1 MTRKGRRRK
10 GEGAVYQRASD
21 GLWVGMLD
29 LGIIAG
35 QRRRKTVYGQTE
47 REAIDK
53 LSTLRTAHD
62 RGIDLLAP
70 TLTVGQ
76 WLDVWLSDIKGFDG
90 TRPRTLTL
98 YEGLAER
105 YVKPVIGGVRLD
117 KLTPAHVQRLVTETR
132 NGRTARGTP
141 PSASTLRHVYK
152 LIRNA
157 LGDAYR
163 MELVT
168 RNVATQ
174 VKAPPLDRHRR
185 VGMDVAEAMRLFDV
199 INGERLEAL
208 YVLALKPAFAAV
220 SCWPTVG

>member
-1 MTRKGRRRK
+1 
-10 GEGAVYQRASD
+10 
-21 GLWVGMLD
+21 MLD

-53 LSTLRTAHD
+53 LSTLRAAHD

-141 PSASTLRHVYK
+141 PSASTLRHVY
-152 LIRNA
+152 A
-157 LGDAYR
+157 DPECAG
-163 MELVT
+163 
-168 RNVATQ
+168 
-174 VKAPPLDRHRR
+174 
-185 VGMDVAEAMRLFDV
+185 RL
-199 INGERLEAL
+199 
-208 YVLALKPAFAAV
+208 P
-220 SCWPTVG
+220 